1 MRDVAGLL
9 FKCLGQSQC
18 QCSHDRLA
26 DGSPV
31 APATWRARCAESAP
45 TTVRVCLVE
54 TVPLP
59 GRLDTQHCLLIR
71 AQPSPPTPATPLSCV
86 LRQRAF
92 CVLVQPSQGSCP
104 QHTPTQPDV
113 TCPRAHSL
121 RPAMALVAAL
131 WPPRRSRSARRRTP
145 ARPAPYSL
153 YASRSKEP
161 VSLTSCCVLG
171 LSSGRQGVALG
182 QTYAVLRVPP
192 VPRPSVRERT
202 GVMNKTKERGL
213 VTRERGGPRPRRPPA
228 ASETDDA
235 CVTRA
240 RHQSYEYRA

>member
-59 GRLDTQHCLLIR
+59 GRLDTQHCLRIR

-92 CVLVQPSQGSCP
+92 CVLAQPSQGSCP

-171 LSSGRQGVALG
+171 LSSPPGCCTGSDLRGTEGPLTPARPSPVRQGVDRRDEQDQGTRLG
-182 QTYAVLRVPP
+182 D
-192 VPRPSVRERT
+192 
-202 GVMNKTKERGL
+202 KRGA
-213 VTRERGGPRPRRPPA
+213 RGGPRPRRPPA
-228 ASETDDA
+228 ASETDECA
-235 CVTRA
+235 CVTA
-240 RHQSYEYRA
+240 RHQS